1 MSRSTAI
8 ETSSLLVA
16 TGAIMALALDARAGG
31 VNVDLV
37 GWVLMGLGAWSL
49 ILFALVGTT
58 GTTAIGTTF
67 IDHETP
73 VVRPA
78 PNMRAPRDE
87 VRVH

>member
-31 VNVDLV
+31 VSFDLV
-37 GWVLMGLGAWSL
+37 GWVLMGVGAWSL

-58 GTTAIGTTF
+58 GTTAISTTF
-67 IDHETP
+67 LDHDAP
-73 VVRPA
+73 VVHSASHRHS
-78 PNMRAPRDE
+78 RRDGA
-87 VRVH
+87 RV